1 MSTDP
6 LFDIPEQYRKVKD
19 MSELSHVDMEYTP
32 DPGGKS
38 GTLKPTDYQRKAREA
53 VVFHYN
59 TDLRHVGA
67 PFIIFDD
74 TFVVWFTK
82 VIKNWKAM
90 VGTTVAS
97 WYFEVTFNGET
108 GEAYVDAYK
117 KVDQKVLEL
126 IPKQRSKD
134 EHC

>member
-6 LFDIPEQYRKVKD
+6 LFDIPEQYRQE
-19 MSELSHVDMEYTP
+19 MQLQGLAHVDMEYTP

-53 VVFHYN
+53 VVLHYN
-59 TDLRHVGA
+59 ANLRHVGA

-74 TFVVWFTK
+74 TFVTWFSK
-82 VIKNWKAM
+82 VVKNWKAM
-90 VGTTVAS
+90 VGTTVPG
-97 WYFEVTFNGET
+97 WYYEVTFNGET

-117 KVDQKVLEL
+117 KVDQMVLEL
-126 IPKQRSKD
+126 VPRQRKD